1 MKFAF
6 AAIRIRCIELTA
18 VTAGIPIQT
27 PKKPTE
33 SAVSAKHS
41 KNAKQPTVSHQ
52 QIKCGATDPCKR
64 SGRISLFVDLPLDAA

>member
-6 AAIRIRCIELTA
+6 AAIRSHCIELTA

-27 PKKPTE
+27 PKKPTV

-41 KNAKQPTVSHQ
+41 KKAKLLTVSHE
-52 QIKCGATDPCKR
+52 
-64 SGRISLFVDLPLDAA
+64 